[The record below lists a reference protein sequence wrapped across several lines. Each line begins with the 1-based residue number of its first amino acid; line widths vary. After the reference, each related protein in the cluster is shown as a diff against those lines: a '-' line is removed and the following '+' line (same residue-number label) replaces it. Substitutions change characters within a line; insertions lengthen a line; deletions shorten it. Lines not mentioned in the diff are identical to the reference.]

1 MTLNLQYVTG
11 KNGRPSAVQIPIRE
25 WESLMKDYKHSKQLS
40 KLRNDLTAAIS
51 EINEFKKGKKKP
63 VLLKDFLNEL

>member
-11 KNGRPSAVQIPIRE
+11 KNGKPKAVQIPIRE
-25 WESLMKDYKHSKQLS
+25 WENLMKDYKHSKQVS

-51 EINEFKKGKKKP
+51 EIKEMRKGNKKT
-63 VLLKDFLNEL
+63 VLLKEFLNEL